1 MSRAPSVGPRAA
13 WHVLSSRDF
22 GPYFWGNAASASGS
36 WFHNLAASLLVYR
49 LTGSELLLGVLNFSQ
64 FAAILLLSPWAG
76 TAADRFDRRRLLIAA
91 EVAAA
96 LLSTTL
102 AVLAFA
108 GQADEWVVIGF
119 TLALGVSSAFA
130 APAQAALVA
139 GLVREEDLP
148 TAVALNS
155 MTFNLARA
163 IGPALAALAVVTVGI
178 PAAFAINSGSYLA
191 LVVALLVVRPR
202 PRERSRSV
210 KLRESLRLVRDD
222 RMLLAYLLVVA
233 AVGYASDPVNTLAP
247 AFAEA
252 FGRSDTVAGFIVGAF
267 GLGAVTAALVVAGRA
282 AGSRARMAVTLT
294 LLGGGIVG
302 FSLAPWLPLGFAFL
316 FVAGF
321 GYLASNT
328 SATTRLQLGVEEG
341 QRGRIMALWSIAF
354 LGVRPLAS
362 LLDGL
367 IADLVSVRAAGV
379 VLAAPALAGAAFLVS
394 SRVRDASARRHP
406 ASEGAR
412 ASGRAR

>member
-1 MSRAPSVGPRAA
+1 VSSPAVGPRAA
-13 WHVLSSRDF
+13 WRVLASRDF

-76 TAADRFDRRRLLIAA
+76 AAADRFDRRRLLIAA
-91 EVAAA
+91 ELAATV
-96 LLSTTL
+96 LSTTL
-102 AVLAFA
+102 ALLAFA
-108 GQADEWVVIGF
+108 GAADEWVVIGF
-119 TLALGVSSAFA
+119 TLGIGIASAFA

-139 GLVREEDLP
+139 GLVRDDDLP
-148 TAVALNS
+148 TAIALNS

-178 PAAFAINSGSYLA
+178 PTAFAINSGSYLA

-202 PRERSRSV
+202 LQERASSP
-210 KLRESLRLVRDD
+210 KLRESLRLVRED
-222 RMLLAYLLVVA
+222 RSLLAYLLVVA

-252 FGRSDTVAGFIVGAF
+252 FGRSDTMAGFIVGAF
-267 GLGAVTAALVVAGRA
+267 GLGAVTAALAVAGRT
-282 AGSRARMAVTLT
+282 AGSRGRMAVTLT

-328 SATTRLQLGVEEG
+328 SATTRLQLGVEES

-379 VLAAPALAGAAFLVS
+379 VLAVPALGGAALLLSF
-394 SRVRDASARRHP
+394 RVRGASGRRRPASAR
-406 ASEGAR
+406 AR